1 LCNTTNR
8 ADNIEAKDAI
18 MRLALFAVM
27 AGLPVFVCDL
37 GAQTLD
43 SQVVFEVASVKH
55 GAPDDYGIRG
65 NGGGPGTKNPTSYS
79 VENYPLSSLL
89 EIAYGI
95 SSYRLVG
102 AHVAG

>member
-1 LCNTTNR
+1 
-8 ADNIEAKDAI
+8 